1 MIPDKRWSRTLSMA
15 AAMATE
21 ERRTFYAPPERA
33 SDELL
38 RRQER
43 MVWEAPLLAVTLDN
57 LQEMVLVLNPERQI
71 VFANRRFQEF
81 AGTDKSSSPC
91 GLRPGEA
98 LGCVY
103 ALAEET
109 PAGCGTS
116 EFCRTCGAVNAILNS
131 QSDSMDLQECSI
143 IRRDHADALN
153 LRVRTSRVLLGED
166 IFTLFAVENIS
177 HEKRRE
183 ELERIFFHDILNT
196 AGAVRGLADVLE
208 LAPPEKQ
215 GEFRHRISLGASR
228 LIDEINSH
236 RLIAAAERDELACN
250 PMPVRAVD
258 FLREILFL
266 FEEHPT
272 ARDRELVLSE
282 GGVDCILE
290 TDRGLLSRVIVNMVR
305 NALEATPPGGRVTVG
320 CKREDGGV
328 RFRVH
333 NAGAMQRDVAL
344 QVFRRS
350 FSTKG
355 RGRGLGT
362 YSMRLIGERY
372 LKGRIFF
379 TSEAAGGTAF
389 FAEFPIAWTAENR
402 TDGSAP

>member
-1 MIPDKRWSRTLSMA
+1 MA
-15 AAMATE
+15 VAIEGRPWAGPMGGE
-21 ERRTFYAPPERA
+21 KRRTFHAPPARA
-33 SDELL
+33 PEEVL

-43 MVWEAPLLAVTLDN
+43 LVWEAPLLAVTLDN
-57 LQEMVLVLNPERQI
+57 LQEIVLVLNPERQI
-71 VFANRRFQEF
+71 VFANRRFRDVIGHDEPS
-81 AGTDKSSSPC
+81 AVR

-103 ALAEET
+103 ALAEDT

-131 QSDSMDLQECSI
+131 QPGGMDVQECSI

-153 LRVRTSRVLLGED
+153 LRVRTSRVMLGDD

-183 ELERIFFHDILNT
+183 ELEHIFFHDILNT
-196 AGAVRGLADVLE
+196 AGAVRGLADILE
-208 LAPPEKQ
+208 LAPPERQ
-215 GEFRHRISLGASR
+215 REFRQRIALGATR

-236 RLIAAAERDELACN
+236 RLIAAAERDELACV
-250 PMPVRAVD
+250 PVPVTAVD
-258 FLREILFL
+258 FLREVLFL
-266 FEEHPT
+266 FEEHPS
-272 ARDRELVLSE
+272 ARERQLVLAE
-282 GGVDCILE
+282 GGKDCVLE

-305 NALEATPPGGRVTVG
+305 NALEATPPGGTVTVG
-320 CKREDGGV
+320 CGRDGQGV
-328 RFRVH
+328 RFSVR
-333 NAGAMQRDVAL
+333 NAGAMARDVAL

-355 RGRGLGT
+355 KGRGLGT

-379 TSEAAGGTAF
+379 TSDEAGGTAF
-389 FAEFPIAWTAENR
+389 FAVFPDRLGVETR
-402 TDGSAP
+402 R

>member
-1 MIPDKRWSRTLSMA
+1 MA
-15 AAMATE
+15 VVMARQD
-21 ERRTFYAPPERA
+21 RRSFYAPPERA
-33 SDELL
+33 RDEDL
-38 RRQER
+38 RRQGR
-43 MVWEAPLLAVTLDN
+43 LVWEAPLLAVTLDN

-71 VFANRRFQEF
+71 VFANQRFCEF
-81 AGTDKSSSPC
+81 VRVDDSSY
-91 GLRPGEA
+91 LRGMRSGEA

-103 ALAEET
+103 ALAEDT

-116 EFCRTCGAVNAILNS
+116 EFCRTCGAVNAVLNS
-131 QSDSMDLQECSI
+131 QSGDRDLQECSI

-153 LRVRTSRVLLGED
+153 LRVRTSRVLLGDE

-208 LAPPEKQ
+208 VAPPEKQ
-215 GEFRHRISLGASR
+215 RDFRHRILIGASR

-236 RLIAAAERDELACN
+236 RLIAAAERDELACV
-250 PMPVRAVD
+250 PAPVVAAD

-272 ARDRELVLSE
+272 ARNRKMVLADV
-282 GGVDCILE
+282 GADCVLE

-305 NALEATPPGGRVTVG
+305 NALEATPEGGAVTVG
-320 CKREDGGV
+320 CEREDGGLCFWV
-328 RFRVH
+328 R
-333 NAGAMQRDVAL
+333 NAGAMSRNVAL

-379 TSEAAGGTAF
+379 TSDDVDGTAF
-389 FAEFPIAWTAENR
+389 FAHFPDRLEVAKR
-402 TDGSAP
+402 R

>member
-1 MIPDKRWSRTLSMA
+1 MAVAMVSEKRQTH
-15 AAMATE
+15 
-21 ERRTFYAPPERA
+21 YAPPGRA
-33 SDELL
+33 SEEIL

-43 MVWEAPLLAVTLDN
+43 LIWEAPLLAFTLDN
-57 LQEMVLVLNPERQI
+57 LQEIVLVLNPERQI
-71 VFANRRFQEF
+71 VFANQRFREF
-81 AGTDKSSSPC
+81 AGLDDSSRFC

-98 LGCVY
+98 LGCIY

-116 EFCRTCGAVNAILNS
+116 KFCRTCGAVNAILNS
-131 QSDSMDLQECSI
+131 QSNGMDVQECSI
-143 IRRDHADALN
+143 IRQDQADALN
-153 LRVRTSRVLLGED
+153 LRVRTSRVLLDDD

-196 AGAVRGLADVLE
+196 AGAVRGLADILE

-228 LIDEINSH
+228 LVDEINSH
-236 RLIAAAERDELACN
+236 RLIAAAERDELACV
-250 PMPVRAVD
+250 PVTVAATD
-258 FLREILFL
+258 FLREVLFL
-266 FEEHPT
+266 FEEHPS
-272 ARDRELVLSE
+272 ARERELVLAA
-282 GGVDCILE
+282 GGEDCVLE

-305 NALEATPPGGRVTVG
+305 NALEATPAGGTVTIG
-320 CKREDGGV
+320 CDREAGGV
-328 RFRVH
+328 RFSVR
-333 NAGAMQRDVAL
+333 NAGAMPGDVAL

-355 RGRGLGT
+355 KGRGLGT

-379 TSEAAGGTAF
+379 TSDDTEGTAF
-389 FAEFPIAWTAENR
+389 FAVFPTR
-402 TDGSAP
+402 LDGGKSH

>member
-1 MIPDKRWSRTLSMA
+1 MWGREITGTAVAMESRHWTRLMARDK
-15 AAMATE
+15 
-21 ERRTFYAPPERA
+21 RRTFFAPPERA
-33 SDELL
+33 PDDVL

-43 MVWEAPLLAVTLDN
+43 AVWEAPLLAITLDN
-57 LQEMVLVLNPERQI
+57 LQEVVLVLNPERQI
-71 VFANRRFQEF
+71 VFANQRFRDF
-81 AGTDKSSSPC
+81 TGHDDPSALR

-103 ALAEET
+103 ALAGDT

-116 EFCRTCGAVNAILNS
+116 EFCRTCGAVNAILHS
-131 QSDSMDLQECSI
+131 QSDGMDVQECSI

-153 LRVRTSRVLLGED
+153 LRVRTSRVMLGDD

-177 HEKRRE
+177 NEKRRE

-215 GEFRHRISLGASR
+215 REFRQRISLGASR

-236 RLIAAAERDELACN
+236 RLIAAAERDELACV
-250 PMPVRAVD
+250 PVPVKAID
-258 FLREILFL
+258 FLREVLFL
-266 FEEHPT
+266 FDEHPS
-272 ARDRELVLSE
+272 ARERALVLAE
-282 GGVDCILE
+282 GGEDCVLE
-290 TDRGLLSRVIVNMVR
+290 TDRGLLSRVLVNMVR
-305 NALEATPPGGRVTVG
+305 NALEATPPGGAVTVG
-320 CKREDGGV
+320 CDRDGDGV
-328 RFRVH
+328 RFSVH
-333 NAGAMQRDVAL
+333 NAGAMARDVAL

-355 RGRGLGT
+355 KGRGLGT

-372 LKGRIFF
+372 LKGRVFF
-379 TSEAAGGTAF
+379 TSDEARGTAF
-389 FAEFPIAWTAENR
+389 YAVFPHRPGVEAR
-402 TDGSAP
+402 R

>member
-1 MIPDKRWSRTLSMA
+1 MA
-15 AAMATE
+15 VAMASEKRQTH
-21 ERRTFYAPPERA
+21 YAPPERA
-33 SDELL
+33 SEEML

-43 MVWEAPLLAVTLDN
+43 LVWEAPLLAVTLDN
-57 LQEMVLVLNPERQI
+57 LQEIVLVLNPERQI
-71 VFANRRFQEF
+71 VFANRRFREF
-81 AGTDKSSSPC
+81 AGTGDSSRLC

-116 EFCRTCGAVNAILNS
+116 MFCRTCGAVNAILNS
-131 QSDSMDLQECSI
+131 QSDGMDVQECSI

-153 LRVRTSRVLLGED
+153 LRVRTSRVLLGDD

-215 GEFRHRISLGASR
+215 SEFRHRISLGATR
-228 LIDEINSH
+228 LVDEINSH
-236 RLIAAAERDELACN
+236 RLIAAAERDELAC
-250 PMPVRAVD
+250 MPVAVAAVD

-266 FEEHPT
+266 FEEHPS
-272 ARDRELVLSE
+272 ARGRNLVLAE
-282 GGVDCILE
+282 GGEDCVLE

-305 NALEATPPGGRVTVG
+305 NALEATPAGGAVRVG
-320 CKREDGGV
+320 CDREAGGV
-328 RFRVH
+328 RFAVH
-333 NAGAMQRDVAL
+333 NARAMPRDVAL

-355 RGRGLGT
+355 KGRGLGT

-372 LKGRIFF
+372 LKGRVFF
-379 TSEAAGGTAF
+379 TSDAAEGTAF
-389 FAEFPIAWTAENR
+389 FAVFPAR
-402 TDGSAP
+402 LDGGKNH

>member
-1 MIPDKRWSRTLSMA
+1 MA
-15 AAMATE
+15 VAMASEKRQTH
-21 ERRTFYAPPERA
+21 YAPPGRA
-33 SDELL
+33 SEEIL
-38 RRQER
+38 RRQQR
-43 MVWEAPLLAVTLDN
+43 LVWEAPLLAVTLDN
-57 LQEMVLVLNPERQI
+57 LQEIVLVLNPERQI
-71 VFANRRFQEF
+71 VFANRRFREF
-81 AGTDKSSSPC
+81 AGTDDSSSLC

-116 EFCRTCGAVNAILNS
+116 KFCRTCGAVNAILNS
-131 QSDSMDLQECSI
+131 QSDGMDIQECSI
-143 IRRDHADALN
+143 IRQDHADALN
-153 LRVRTSRVLLGED
+153 LRVRTSRVLLDDD

-215 GEFRHRISLGASR
+215 GEFRHRISLGATR
-228 LIDEINSH
+228 LVDEINSH
-236 RLIAAAERDELACN
+236 RLIAAAERDELACV
-250 PMPVRAVD
+250 PVTVAAAD
-258 FLREILFL
+258 FLREVLFL
-266 FEEHPT
+266 FEEHPS
-272 ARDRELVLSE
+272 ARERELALAE
-282 GGVDCILE
+282 GGEDCVLE

-305 NALEATPPGGRVTVG
+305 NALEATPAGGTVTIG
-320 CKREDGGV
+320 CGREADGV
-328 RFRVH
+328 RFSVH
-333 NAGAMQRDVAL
+333 NAGAMPGDVAL

-355 RGRGLGT
+355 KGRGLGT

-379 TSEAAGGTAF
+379 TSGEEEGTAF
-389 FAEFPIAWTAENR
+389 FAVFPAR
-402 TDGSAP
+402 LDGGKSH